1 MIYLLFIVVPAVE
14 LVLLIEVGK
23 QFGTLATLG
32 LIVATGFIGAAL
44 ARHQGLAV
52 LSRLRSEVGAGHLPG
67 DALLDGALILVA
79 GALLVTPGV
88 LTDAV
93 GFLLLIPPTREGL
106 KRHLKKRFQRAVKEG
121 RANIH
126 VHVAGETPKAP
137 PGAGMVIDQ
146 EDVHWP
152 EPEDGTDP

>member
-1 MIYLLFIVVPAVE
+1 MIYLLFILIPAVE

-23 QFGTLATLG
+23 LIGPLPTIG
-32 LIVATGFIGAAL
+32 LIVGTGFIGATL
-44 ARHQGLAV
+44 ARHQGLTV
-52 LSRLRSEVGAGHLPG
+52 LSRLRSEIGVGHLPG

-93 GFLLLIPPTREGL
+93 GFLLLIPPTRRVL
-106 KRHLKKRFQRAVKEG
+106 KRSLKKRLQRAVREG
-121 RANIH
+121 RANVH
-126 VHVAGETPKAP
+126 VHVSGDTPNDR
-137 PGAGMVIDQ
+137 PGAGVVIDQ

-152 EPEDGTDP
+152 DSEV

>member
-1 MIYLLFIVVPAVE
+1 MIYLLFIIVPAVE

-23 QFGTLATLG
+23 HIGTLPTLG
-32 LIVATGFIGAAL
+32 LIVATGLIGATL

-52 LSRLRSEVGAGHLPG
+52 LSRLRTEVGAGHLPG
-67 DALLDGALILVA
+67 DTLIDGALILVA

-93 GFLLLIPPTREGL
+93 GFLLLIPLTRTGL
-106 KRHLKKRFQRAVKEG
+106 KRHLKKRFQRAVKDG
-121 RANIH
+121 RANVHI
-126 VHVAGETPKAP
+126 HVAGQTPDDP
-137 PGAGMVIDQ
+137 PGAGIVIDQ

-152 EPEDGTDP
+152 EP